1 MEQRISLITLG
12 VQDLEKSTAFFERLG
27 WQRSVKAA
35 TGVSFFQCG
44 GLAFS
49 LFPLEDLA
57 QDARVPVQRSGF
69 GGFALAHNVRSKDAV
84 DAVLAEAALAGA
96 EIVRPAGEAFWGGY
110 TGYFRDLDG
119 HLWEI
124 AWNPGFPLDESGAL
138 HLPD

>member
-27 WQRSVKAA
+27 WRRSAKAA
-35 TGVSFFQCG
+35 EGVSFFQCG

-49 LFPLEDLA
+49 LFPLGELA
-57 QDARVPVQRSGF
+57 KDARVPAERSGF
-69 GGFALAHNVRSKDAV
+69 GGFSLAHNVRSRAEV
-84 DAVLAEAALAGA
+84 DAVLAEAERAGA

-110 TGYFRDLDG
+110 TGYFRDPDG
-119 HLWEI
+119 HLWEV
-124 AWNPGFPLDESGAL
+124 AWNPGFPLDDSGAL